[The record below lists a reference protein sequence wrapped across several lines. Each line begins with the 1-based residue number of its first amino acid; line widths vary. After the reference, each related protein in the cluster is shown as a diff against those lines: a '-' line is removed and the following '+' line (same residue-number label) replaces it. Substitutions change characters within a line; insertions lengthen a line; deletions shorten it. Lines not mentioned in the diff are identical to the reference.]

1 MVSDMKVQMKQKG
14 VTEFLQVEKM
24 APVSLHQCLLNVF
37 GDQTVDVSMM
47 RQCVVH
53 FSSDDSGSSLLM
65 QIFVKAACSS
75 YSYFAG
81 KKNAYLVMVT
91 VLKNSVL

>member
-37 GDQTVDVSMM
+37 GDQTVDVSAV
-47 RQCVVH
+47 RQQVLC
-53 FSSDDSGSSLLM
+53 FSRSSSKSLLLVQAFMGMACRVLFSLMKM
-65 QIFVKAACSS
+65 QS
-75 YSYFAG
+75 
-81 KKNAYLVMVT
+81 
-91 VLKNSVL
+91 